1 LEDAVGEDYRDW
13 HTGVEF
19 DRESRSWRGFIR
31 KADTDQ
37 KEYTAQRFDN
47 KEDAAVAASD
57 LLTTARSGAAPG

>member
-1 LEDAVGEDYRDW
+1 
-13 HTGVEF
+13 VEF
-19 DRESRSWRGFIR
+19 DRDTRSWRGFIR
-31 KADTDQ
+31 NADTDL